1 MGRLFIEADTGTEV
15 SIDSTKLLNGDELA
29 TTVELSAPSPLIMK
43 SACTTKVIKII
54 ALRPSYFHVAIIK
67 ILLS

>member
-15 SIDSTKLLNGDELA
+15 STDSTKLLNGDELA

-43 SACTTKVIKII
+43 SVRTMKVIKII
-54 ALRPSYFHVAIIK
+54 ALCPSYFHAAIIK